1 MNIFVLNE
9 NGANNPLPISE
20 NEMLPIRAKDIYVLS
35 ILSLTRDAS
44 PVENWSTMFTSYDI
58 FVTRIAA

>member
-20 NEMLPIRAKDIYVLS
+20 NEMLLIRAKDIYVLS
-35 ILSLTRDAS
+35 ILSLTRDA
-44 PVENWSTMFTSYDI
+44 PTVENWSTMFTSYDI